1 MQGGGE
7 GVTFNC
13 FQERYMNR
21 WQESNL
27 CEEIAL
33 RVLRLNF
40 KLEPEDVLVTGK
52 GALSG
57 ELLDDPL
64 ESPPDFYVP
73 KLNMWFEV
81 TSSNLTSEESLRRC
95 ARHGLPAPHIFV
107 REGKVEALRAN
118 RALSRAYFVSVN
130 WADGSVLF
138 LPARKALECGSVGW
152 YEQGGRE
159 QYYAVPWREWLKPG
173 RVRVR

>member
-1 MQGGGE
+1 MT
-7 GVTFNC
+7 VNC
-13 FQERYMNR
+13 FQERYMDR
-21 WQESNL
+21 WEESNL

-52 GALSG
+52 GALSD

-73 KLNMWFEV
+73 KLNLWFEV

>member
-1 MQGGGE
+1 MT
-7 GVTFNC
+7 VNC
-13 FQERYMNR
+13 FQERYMDR
-21 WQESNL
+21 WEESNL

-52 GALSG
+52 GALSD

-64 ESPPDFYVP
+64 GSPPDFYVP
-73 KLNMWFEV
+73 KLNLWFEV
-81 TSSNLTSEESLRRC
+81 TSSNLTSEESHCRC
-95 ARHGLPAPHIFV
+95 TRYGLNFPHIFV
-107 REGKVEALRAN
+107 REGKLEVLRMN

-138 LPARKALECGSVGW
+138 LPAKKALQHDTVDW
-152 YEQGGRE
+152 YERGGRE
-159 QYYAVPWREWLKPG
+159 RYYAIPWREWLKPRVVRGVG
-173 RVRVR
+173 RQ